1 MTNYLPRLRQSKVD
15 LKLNCV
21 KLITSEI
28 CEDVIL
34 WSLEP
39 CKESTSRRAF
49 HICKCLSKNEKAQV
63 SNSDSQPHSKVQ

>member
-21 KLITSEI
+21 KLITSEV

-39 CKESTSRRAF
+39 CRESASRWAF
-49 HICKCLSKNEKAQV
+49 HICKCLSKNEKAQA